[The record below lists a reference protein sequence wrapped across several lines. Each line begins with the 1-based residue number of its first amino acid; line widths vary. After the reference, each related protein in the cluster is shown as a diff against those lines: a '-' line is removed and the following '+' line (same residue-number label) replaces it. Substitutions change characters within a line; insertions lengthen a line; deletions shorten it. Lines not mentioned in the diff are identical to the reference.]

1 MSDTLRKIIRELIE
15 EELELDET
23 TSSGAAGP
31 YNTPFAFRGNA
42 AAGKEKAK
50 KNSTVATGYT
60 MVDKTQEK
68 ADEAGPQDND
78 PVEFGEKGKGG
89 LKAPKKE
96 KVIQEA
102 ASDAIK
108 KQQEKIRHLKSER
121 DEKKRDSS
129 GIDAAGKIAVTYRK
143 RIEKAEKRLA
153 TLKSVASKKNES
165 ITESKYDDFKMAE
178 GTIRKKIGEAIR
190 EISRRIQEVDNTLR
204 MTERL
209 KMEDGSGPDGQLWKS
224 TAKALTQLEG
234 RMNTM
239 STRIRNLK
247 A

>member
-1 MSDTLRKIIRELIE
+1 MSDILRRIIRELIE

-42 AAGKEKAK
+42 ASGKEKAK
-50 KNSTVATGYT
+50 KNSTVATGYEL
-60 MVDKTQEK
+60 VNKTQET

-78 PVEFGEKGKGG
+78 PVSFGEKGKGG

-96 KVIQEA
+96 KVIQE
-102 ASDAIK
+102 
-108 KQQEKIRHLKSER
+108 
-121 DEKKRDSS
+121 
-129 GIDAAGKIAVTYRK
+129 
-143 RIEKAEKRLA
+143 
-153 TLKSVASKKNES
+153 
-165 ITESKYDDFKMAE
+165 SKYDEFKMAE
-178 GTIRKKIGEAIR
+178 GSSRKKIGEAIHH
-190 EISRRIQEVDNTLR
+190 ISRQISEVDKMLR
-204 MTERL
+204 MAERL
-209 KMEDGSGPDGQLWKS
+209 KLEDNNGPNGQLWKS
-224 TAKALTQLEG
+224 TAKALTKLEG